1 MNILKKRDWKLT
13 EKPLYDN
20 IIFDLDGTLV
30 DSFQDIYAALTAAAD
45 ALDLPA
51 PSRMMLESRMFMRLD
66 ELVESIYPEEDKTAV
81 MEEFRNFYD
90 NSGYPASRLYPGV
103 KTIMAGFHKNGYG
116 IFVATNKR
124 NAAAKSILS
133 NLELSDCIDDI
144 YASDCVSPPLM
155 KSDLVKKIIENKKL
169 DPRKTIMIGD
179 TMGDLQ
185 AAVQNE
191 VDFIFAAYGYGQLD
205 RDALPGSK
213 IKIAESFS
221 QIKNY
226 IR

>member
-1 MNILKKRDWKLT
+1 MVWI
-13 EKPLYDN
+13 
-20 IIFDLDGTLV
+20 
-30 DSFQDIYAALTAAAD
+30 
-45 ALDLPA
+45 
-51 PSRMMLESRMFMRLD
+51 FMRLD
-66 ELVESIYPEEDKTAV
+66 ELVESIYPKEDKTAV

-90 NSGYPASRLYPGV
+90 NSGYPASCLYPDV
-103 KTIMAGFHKNGYG
+103 KTILAGFHKNGYG

-124 NAAAKSILS
+124 TIAAKSILS
-133 NLELSDCIDDI
+133 NLELSESIDDI
-144 YASDCVSPPLM
+144 YASDCVNPPLM
-155 KSDLVKKIIENKKL
+155 KSDLVKRIIESKKL
-169 DPRKTIMIGD
+169 DPGKTIMIGD

-205 RDALPGSK
+205 CDELPGSK